1 MEVRTT
7 YLPPVFFKIGQQVLH
22 FVGLPVFFFLFV
34 ILFRPFDL
42 DDILSLRW
50 GGFAFNVSIIASIL
64 LVVLAISRL
73 ILWGVRNAAT
83 FKRRSYFMWCV
94 GEVVVSSLFVSLYV
108 CLISG
113 KYYSYIDIIPYALAY
128 LAAVL
133 VFPYVIFTLLLES
146 DILSR
151 YGPPASQ
158 VETRLKF
165 YDERHNLKF
174 VTEPA
179 AILCIAADTNYCDIT
194 YTEGGQLKKFSIRG
208 SLRAMEES
216 CRKSG
221 IVRCH
226 RSYLVNVKRIKV
238 LRKDRDGM
246 IRAEM
251 DFPKIES
258 IPVTPRYYD
267 HIASM
272 I

>member
-1 MEVRTT
+1 MEIKTG

-22 FVGLPVFFFLFV
+22 FAGIPVFFFLFV
-34 ILFRPFDL
+34 ILYRPFDL
-42 DDILSLRW
+42 GDTLSLRW

-108 CLISG
+108 YLISG
-113 KYYSYIDIIPYALAY
+113 KYYTYIDIIPYALAY

-146 DILSR
+146 DILTK
-151 YGPPASQ
+151 YGAPASQ
-158 VETRLKF
+158 SETRLKF

-174 VTEPA
+174 VTEPS
-179 AILCIAADTNYCDIT
+179 AILSIASDTNYCNIT
-194 YTEGGQLKKFSIRG
+194 YTEGGQLKVFTIRG
-208 SLRAMEES
+208 SLKIMEEV
-216 CRKSG
+216 CLKSG

-226 RSYLVNVKRIKV
+226 RSYLVNVRRIKV
-238 LRKDRDGM
+238 LRKDRDGI

-251 DFPKIES
+251 DFPKMES
-258 IPVTPRYYD
+258 IPVTPKYYD
-267 HIASM
+267 SIASM